1 MKTLKIIAALVIG
14 TVCSGFA
21 QSEKLQSGDSMR
33 VELERTVIYKELSQ
47 LRDSMNQSL
56 LVLDARI
63 KNANGT
69 HKTKLQ
75 GAKKELAEYR
85 NRVKTDL
92 EEASL
97 TAKNSWTNESVERIR
112 LNTTATRKEYQRLKA
127 MR

>member
-1 MKTLKIIAALVIG
+1 MKTLRIIAALVVG

-21 QSEKLQSGDSMR
+21 QSEKLQSGDSIR
-33 VELERTVIYKELSQ
+33 VELERTIIFKELTQ

-56 LVLDARI
+56 LVLDSRVRNAKGAHKI
-63 KNANGT
+63 K
-69 HKTKLQ
+69 LE

-85 NRVKTDL
+85 NRVKLDL

-112 LNTTATRKEYQRLKA
+112 LNTSATRKEYQRLKTIH
-127 MR
+127 